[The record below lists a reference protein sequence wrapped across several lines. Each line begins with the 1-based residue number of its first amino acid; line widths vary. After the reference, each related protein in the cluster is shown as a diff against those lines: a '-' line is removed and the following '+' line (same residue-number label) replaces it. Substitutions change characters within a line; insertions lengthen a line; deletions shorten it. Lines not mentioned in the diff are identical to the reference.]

1 MFKTFSMSS
10 RMGRDLQ
17 RYNEGCRQVVGCI
30 PYRYRETNESSFNN
44 GARIDDL
51 EFLLISSQKSPR
63 VMFPKEVTG
72 SSHENSLLQKCRGGW
87 EIDESLKDAA
97 LRETFEEAGVLGE
110 VEVQDYLGTWSFKS
124 KSQGTF
130 HEGHMLPL
138 LVTEE
143 LDDWPEKTARRR
155 FWMKFNEARE
165 VCWHP
170 WMKEALDVFASKLAN
185 RNKEEPQT
193 SCPFEELPDKTM
205 TNIDTEVA
213 NQMYNDETRM
223 EAEVN
228 PLTREEPSINPVFD
242 DEQIISTV
250 ADSMLNETLFS
261 EELGISHV
269 AAPMFNE
276 SKRISIIA
284 HS

>member
-30 PYRYRETNESSFNN
+30 PYRYRDNYQSGSN
-44 GARIDDL
+44 IDDL

-63 VMFPKEVTG
+63 LMFPK
-72 SSHENSLLQKCRGGW
+72 GGW

-97 LRETFEEAGVLGE
+97 LRETFEEAGVLGD
-110 VEVQDYLGTWSFKS
+110 VEIQDYLGTWSFKS

-143 LDDWPEKTARRR
+143 LEDWPEKSARQRL
-155 FWMKFNEARE
+155 WMKFDEARE
-165 VCWHP
+165 ICWHP
-170 WMKEALDVFASKLAN
+170 WMKEALDVFASKLAK
-185 RNKEEPQT
+185 RNKEELQT
-193 SCPFEELPDKTM
+193 CPFKELSNEAMPN
-205 TNIDTEVA
+205 NIGTIA
-213 NQMYNDETRM
+213 NQMYNIEEPRM
-223 EAEVN
+223 DNAEAN
-228 PLTREEPSINPVFD
+228 PLTCHEEPSINPIFN
-242 DEQIISTV
+242 DEQLINSV
-250 ADSMLNETLFS
+250 AHSMFNEPLFS
-261 EELGISHV
+261 EELGISRV
-269 AAPMFNE
+269 ATSMFNE
-276 SKRISIIA
+276 DTRISITA

>member
-30 PYRYRETNESSFNN
+30 PYRYIKSYQSGYN
-44 GARIDDL
+44 IDDL

-63 VMFPKEVTG
+63 LMFPK
-72 SSHENSLLQKCRGGW
+72 GGW

-97 LRETFEEAGVLGE
+97 LRETFEEAGVIGD
-110 VEVQDYLGTWSFKS
+110 VDVQDYLGTWSFKS

-138 LVTEE
+138 LVTQE
-143 LDDWPEKTARRR
+143 LDEWPEKSARRR
-155 FWMKFNEARE
+155 LWMKFNEARE
-165 VCWHP
+165 ICWHP
-170 WMKEALDVFASKLAN
+170 WMKEALDVFASKLAK

-193 SCPFEELPDKTM
+193 LYPFKELSNEAMP
-205 TNIDTEVA
+205 NIDTTAVA
-213 NQMYNDETRM
+213 NQMYNIEEPRM
-223 EAEVN
+223 DNVDQAN
-228 PLTREEPSINPVFD
+228 PLTCEEPIINPIFVD
-242 DEQIISTV
+242 
-250 ADSMLNETLFS
+250 DSMFNETLFN
-261 EELGISHV
+261 EDLGISHI
-269 AAPMFNE
+269 ATTSLFNE
-276 SKRISIIA
+276 DTRISIVA